1 MHMSQSCR
9 SIKPKYDFFPTKNY
23 DFFPFT
29 FLTFD
34 ISSFFSKDRDHI
46 LRQDLHH
53 ETTTR
58 MGKKFRNFFFSK
70 KQFCL
75 FYSPSSSP
83 TASVFAATSRPA
95 GFDKIPV
102 FRRNVKLANPRIF
115 RSDVSTSQR
124 IYSFFSSS

>member
-46 LRQDLHH
+46 LRQDFKEFIRFFLLLEQNKQNNLRALTFELH
-53 ETTTR
+53 
-58 MGKKFRNFFFSK
+58 F
-70 KQFCL
+70 
-75 FYSPSSSP
+75 
-83 TASVFAATSRPA
+83 
-95 GFDKIPV
+95 
-102 FRRNVKLANPRIF
+102 
-115 RSDVSTSQR
+115 
-124 IYSFFSSS
+124 